1 MTSGGEE
8 DPRVGADIGGFRVQ
22 AFVADGAMGRVYE
35 AGRISDGRHS
45 AIKVLHAKVAKDEVA
60 VERFRREYETAKELE
75 HPYIVKVLDFGE
87 TSDGSWYLAM
97 EFLEGEELGQRLRSG
112 GSLSLPNVVRI
123 AGQLAEALDHA
134 HSFGVIHRDLK
145 PDNVFLCHTGEG
157 EVVRVLD
164 FGAVKLQMD
173 VGPKLTA
180 FGTTIGSPYYM
191 SPEQAMGKQDVDQR
205 TDVFAVGAMLFEMLT
220 GQVAFDGKNV
230 AQVLMK
236 IVHEPPPVLSF
247 VAPHYPSALDGV
259 IERGCAK
266 DKDQRFAS
274 VGALVDAFYAAL
286 GLTGD
291 RARWM
296 TATEADLEAALA
308 EAGPSSGGE
317 SPVASVARAPIANDP
332 TAVPIVAPAVSGQP
346 TSHAGRPS
354 IPAGVPSSSG
364 PLVLLGVGLLCV
376 VLASAAA
383 IAFLVL

>member
-35 AGRISDGRHS
+35 AGRIEDGLHS
-45 AIKVLHAKVAKDEVA
+45 AIKVLHSKVAKDEVA
-60 VERFRREYETAKELE
+60 VERFRREYETANELE

-87 TSDGSWYLAM
+87 TQDGSWYLAM
-97 EFLEGEELGQRLRSG
+97 EFLEGEELGQRLRQG

-123 AGQLAEALDHA
+123 VGQLADALDHA

-145 PDNVFLCHTGEG
+145 PDNVFLCHTDEG
-157 EVVRVLD
+157 EVIRVLD

-205 TDVFAVGAMLFEMLT
+205 TDVFAVGAILFEMLT
-220 GQVAFDGKNV
+220 GKVAFDGQNV

-247 VAPHYPSALDGV
+247 VAPHYPPALDSV

-274 VGALVDAFYAAL
+274 VGALADAFYQAI

-291 RARWM
+291 RAKWV
-296 TATEADLEAALA
+296 TATEAELTEALSNVSAPA
-308 EAGPSSGGE
+308 AQPAPAVRAAAGP
-317 SPVASVARAPIANDP
+317 A
-332 TAVPIVAPAVSGQP
+332 AVPIVAPNFGTPAGTGTGASG
-346 TSHAGRPS
+346 PS
-354 IPAGVPSSSG
+354 IPPPGVPTSSG

-376 VLASAAA
+376 VIASAAA
-383 IAFLVL
+383 IAFLLL